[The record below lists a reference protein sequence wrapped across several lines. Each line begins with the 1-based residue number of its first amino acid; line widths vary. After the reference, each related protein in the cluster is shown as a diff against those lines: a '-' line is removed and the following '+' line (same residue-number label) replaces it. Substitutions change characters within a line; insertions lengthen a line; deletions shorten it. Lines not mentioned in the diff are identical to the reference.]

1 MLGEYE
7 ASLCQQTC
15 GQGQTFRQQSSINL
29 ESPYQLASMSDLDES
44 MGTERWSW
52 PSSASVLSLASYWRV
67 NTSGQ
72 DSVQRIRAENHTEPL
87 RAQIWGRNRD
97 PQWNQRRHGW
107 QQRSNFEELRPVTWQ
122 I

>member
-1 MLGEYE
+1 MWENAVSHAGEYE

-29 ESPYQLASMSDLDES
+29 ESPYQLASMSDLDEN

-72 DSVQRIRAENHTEPL
+72 DSVQRIRAESHTEPL
-87 RAQIWGRNRD
+87 RAQIWG
-97 PQWNQRRHGW
+97 QEQRPSVGSKEIW
-107 QQRSNFEELRPVTWQ
+107 MAAKIQL
-122 I
+122 